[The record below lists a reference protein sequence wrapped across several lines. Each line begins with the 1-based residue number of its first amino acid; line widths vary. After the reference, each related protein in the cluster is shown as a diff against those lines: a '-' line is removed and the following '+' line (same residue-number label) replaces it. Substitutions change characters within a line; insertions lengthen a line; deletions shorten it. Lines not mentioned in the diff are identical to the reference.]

1 MEHWAPNTFT
11 DRIPQFEFL
20 PSAMPFTRYTE
31 EMQRELDE
39 VLEVC
44 NNEEGHLL
52 RHYRAY

>member
-1 MEHWAPNTFT
+1 M
-11 DRIPQFEFL
+11 DRISQFEFL

-39 VLEVC
+39 VLEEC